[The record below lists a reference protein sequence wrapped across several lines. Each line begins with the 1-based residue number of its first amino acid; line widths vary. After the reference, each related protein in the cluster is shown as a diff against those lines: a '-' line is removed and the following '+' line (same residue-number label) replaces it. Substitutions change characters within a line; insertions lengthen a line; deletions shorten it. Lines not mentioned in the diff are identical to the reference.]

1 MQKVLFLIESL
12 GGGGAE
18 KVLDTLVRHID
29 RDRFDVTLCP
39 VVDTGCY
46 AESLRGQCGY
56 HPLIAAPH
64 GALGRFWY
72 KLKYHLIYHWLPL
85 WFVYRLFVPKGNDVE
100 VAFCEGFATRLLAHS
115 SNKTARKLAWLH
127 TDLHNFHYT
136 RRFFK
141 NDDEEA
147 WCYSRYDHI
156 VAVSQTARD
165 AFHVEFPSV
174 TTPVTTIYNPIDID
188 AIRRAAAEQ
197 VELPPKPQG
206 VMRLVTTGRLVQVK
220 GYDRLLRVAKRLLD
234 EGHKIE
240 LWILG
245 EGDQRAALERQIADS
260 GLGSCVRL
268 WGFQRNPYVYLA
280 ASDIFVCSSRA
291 EGYSTA
297 ATEAIIVGLPVVTTE
312 CSGMNELLEDGKCG
326 IIVANDDDASAE
338 GGLQAS
344 ITRLLTDNILL
355 DQYRCAA
362 TNRGEAFSLDAT
374 LQQVESLIDITTN

>member
-1 MQKVLFLIESL
+1 MRKKILFLIESL

-115 SNKTARKLAWLH
+115 SNKTAHKLAWLH

-291 EGYSTA
+291 EGYSLA
-297 ATEAIIVGLPVVTTE
+297 IAEALVLGIPVVSTW
-312 CSGMNELLEDGKCG
+312 CAGPNELLDDGRYG
-326 IIVANDDDASAE
+326 MLVANDDDAISEA
-338 GGLQAS
+338 GLHAA
-344 ITRLLTDNILL
+344 IARLLLESTLFNH
-355 DQYRCAA
+355 YRRAA
-362 TNRGEAFSLDAT
+362 IERGTQFSLAT
-374 LQQVESLIDITTN
+374 TLLQVEDVLST

>member
-291 EGYSTA
+291 EGYSLA
-297 ATEAIIVGLPVVTTE
+297 IAEALVLGIPVVSTW
-312 CSGMNELLEDGKCG
+312 CAGPNELLDDGRYG
-326 IIVANDDDASAE
+326 MLVANDDDAISEA
-338 GGLQAS
+338 GLHAA
-344 ITRLLTDNILL
+344 IARLLLESTLFNH
-355 DQYRCAA
+355 YRRAA
-362 TNRGEAFSLDAT
+362 IERGTQFSLAT
-374 LQQVESLIDITTN
+374 TLLQVEDVLST

>member
-72 KLKYHLIYHWLPL
+72 KLKYHLIYHWQPL

-115 SNKTARKLAWLH
+115 SNKRARHLAWVH
-127 TDLHNFHYT
+127 IDLHNFHYT
-136 RRFFK
+136 KAFYSSM
-141 NDDEEA
+141 DEEA
-147 WCYSRYDHI
+147 ACYNRYDHI

-174 TTPVTTIYNPIDID
+174 TTPVTTIYNPIDCE
-188 AIRRAAAEQ
+188 AIRKAATQ
-197 VELPPKPQG
+197 RVDLPMKPQG
-206 VMRLVTTGRLVQVK
+206 TTRLVTVGRLTVQK
-220 GYDRLLRVAKRLLD
+220 GFDRLLRVTKRLLD
-234 EGHKIE
+234 EGRQIE

-245 EGDQRAALERQIADS
+245 EGEERESLERQISETGINDH
-260 GLGSCVRL
+260 VTL
-268 WGFQRNPYVYLA
+268 WGFRRNPYPFLA
-280 ASDIFVCSSRA
+280 AGDIFVCSSRA

-297 ATEAIIVGLPVVTTE
+297 VTEAIVVGLPVVTTE
-312 CSGMNELLEDGKCG
+312 CSGMNELLDSEKCG
-326 IIVANDDDASAE
+326 IIVANKDDRTAEDGLHDA
-338 GGLQAS
+338 L
-344 ITRLLTDNILL
+344 TRLLTDSAVL
-355 DQYRCAA
+355 DHYRLA
-362 TNRGEAFSLDAT
+362 TADRSTDFALDTA
-374 LQQVESLIDITTN
+374 LKRVEEIFTA